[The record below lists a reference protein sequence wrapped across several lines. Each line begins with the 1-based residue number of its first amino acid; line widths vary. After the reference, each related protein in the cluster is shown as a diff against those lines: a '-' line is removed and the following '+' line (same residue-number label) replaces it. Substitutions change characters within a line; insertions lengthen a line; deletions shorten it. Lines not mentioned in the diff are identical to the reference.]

1 MSIAAGIAFIVLGA
15 ILTFAL
21 KGGHIGDLDLHAV
34 GVILMLAGV
43 IGILLPILIRNRSRF
58 SRATIRSRQD
68 VMDDGTRTI
77 VNHTDGS
84 QTLVEHNDGEQTFAE
99 HIDAGPSLKDGR
111 RTHPL
116 TRTSRQVYDLIGVI
130 QRIAL
135 DALSQRHLRRVLRNH
150 RDYDH
155 PIVQHPFVFDV
166 RVSEERHHDPVRAPG
181 RGDAVCTPGQ
191 W

>member
-1 MSIAAGIAFIVLGA
+1 MSIAAGIALIVLGA

-43 IGILLPILIRNRSRF
+43 IGILLPMLIRNRSRF
-58 SRATIRSRQD
+58 SRPTIRSRQD

-77 VNHTDGS
+77 VKHTDGS

-111 RTHPL
+111 RTHDSP
-116 TRTSRQVYDLIGVI
+116 Q
-130 QRIAL
+130 
-135 DALSQRHLRRVLRNH
+135 
-150 RDYDH
+150 
-155 PIVQHPFVFDV
+155 PW
-166 RVSEERHHDPVRAPG
+166 PG
-181 RGDAVCTPGQ
+181 SGSS
-191 W
+191 